1 MHESKLKSEND
12 SNLLKEDLKLQLKQV
27 KKDFKKIEEK

>member
-1 MHESKLKSEND
+1 MHENKLKSEND

>member
-1 MHESKLKSEND
+1 MHASKLKSEND